1 MALFDP
7 ERLEVANT
15 TRVALALE
23 NELSASQARSYVRCL
38 QIGWNVPTIQWSQ
51 RDSVGQLGDARQLLH
66 AAEIFREIEGPAAP
80 RTIDCYRR
88 AGEVFEWLA
97 RSADPTRTMAP
108 LELFAAAAFQLGG
121 LPAMASGLLSQID
134 PEESGSALFASF
146 LRADFDEVLTRSTS
160 FWRNQPE
167 FTTAAASRQILIEEA
182 DDRLAWYFTVEL
194 VRAIGLF
201 ADSLRRGDDTRLGLA
216 HAKLKTLDSM
226 AVRTFSDDVSML
238 VTLLHQ
244 VGSSFVDAS
253 IYSPIRQLA
262 DLNPGRSSRLL
273 AFARDQYSRGRG
285 ILWSS
290 QRSGL
295 DRLLSNSSFALCT
308 PTGSGKTLVANL
320 GLVKEL
326 MLRDHGDVVP
336 LALYIVPSRALAGEV
351 EAKLTSE
358 LGRDLIITGLYGGSD
373 WGITDYWLNADK
385 PTVLI
390 ATVEKADALMRYLAP
405 LILNRLRLLIVDEAH
420 QVIPENNKNGRAAF
434 AEHSSRALRLE
445 SFVSRLL
452 TLAPDI
458 VRIALTAVAGGAA
471 GPVARWI
478 EGNDDATAIGTRYRS
493 TRQVIGVLETAPNRR
508 CTMLLDLMNGRPLY
522 VQGRDDPVY
531 LNLQIPPMPQ
541 LPPTMRGSLY
551 RFNQVTVLW
560 TALHLVE
567 SDRRILISLAQE
579 PEQTMRWYKE
589 SFDLPDWQGL
599 PRFSRPDGWRGEMF
613 DETRET
619 CVDYCGE
626 ESFETVLLDRGIA
639 TSHGQMPQRLRR
651 LMTAL
656 IDEKICPITVATA
669 TLTEG
674 VNLPF
679 DIIFV
684 TALKRTSF
692 DYATQRTEDTPYSA
706 AEFRNLAGR
715 AGRPGTTRGMEG
727 VTLVALPTAIATT
740 AEGQKKAQRKQLKGM
755 RSDYDAMREALRLDE
770 IGGDASLSPLALL
783 LEELRSK
790 VRTHFRHISDEDFL
804 GWLES
809 VAPEDISY
817 EAGTGATGVHARI
830 ADTIDELDAFILTA
844 LEELR
849 GLDNDL
855 DGGEAEARL
864 AQLWRRTFT
873 VAAAVQEAWLEQAV
887 LRRGRAIVSE
897 VYPDPE
903 ERRRLYQY
911 GFSPYVGR
919 RFEAV
924 APRIAGLIEA
934 AADYGVETA
943 TDRLQHFINIGELLK
958 NDRGFGFRIR
968 DTQTDRRMLESWTDI
983 LAWWMKVPGVDH
995 PAANDL
1001 RARQRFVSDNLE
1013 FRLGTAV
1020 GGVVAQRW
1028 TEGAGDPLAVPS
1040 LADWRATTGLPW
1052 FGFWAR
1058 ELVRWGTLD
1067 PFVAFALAQG
1077 RASTREAAE
1086 DLQPAF
1092 AEWLSDEIDD
1102 PTSEDLIDPQQF
1114 LKWERSL
1121 PRRIRNAENELAEP
1135 AVLTGTDGGRYRYN
1149 VLPIAADEEVIWID
1163 PAGYELARS
1172 EDPLGAFSLRDVNDD
1187 FILVTGHQKPLVSR
1201 TFRRRGRRR

>member
-1 MALFDP
+1 MPLHDP
-7 ERLEVANT
+7 ERLEVANGA
-15 TRVALALE
+15 RVALALE
-23 NELSASQARSYVRCL
+23 NELSANQARSYVRCL
-38 QIGWNVPTIQWSQ
+38 QIGWNVPTISWSQ
-51 RDSVGQLGDARQLLH
+51 RDSRNQLAEARQLLH
-66 AAEIFREIEGPAAP
+66 AAEIFREIEGPTAP

-97 RSADPTRTMAP
+97 RSADTTSRLAP

-121 LPAMASGLLSQID
+121 LPAMANGLLSQID
-134 PEESGSALFASF
+134 LSESGSALFASF
-146 LRADFDEVLTRSTS
+146 LRADFDGVLARSTS
-160 FWRNQPE
+160 FWRNQPDLTSAE
-167 FTTAAASRQILIEEA
+167 ASRRILAEEA

-194 VRAIGLF
+194 VRVLGLF
-201 ADSLRRGDDTRLGLA
+201 ADSIRRGDDERLA
-216 HAKLKTLDSM
+216 TARSKLKALDAM

-244 VGSSFVDAS
+244 VGAGFADAS
-253 IYSPIRQLA
+253 IYSPILKLA
-262 DLNPGRSSRLL
+262 ELNPERTGRLL

-290 QRSGL
+290 QRAGL
-295 DRLLSNSSFALCT
+295 DRLLNNSSFALCT

-336 LALYIVPSRALAGEV
+336 LALYLVPSRALAGEV
-351 EAKLTSE
+351 ETKLTAE

-405 LILNRLRLLIVDEAH
+405 LILGRLRLLIVDEAH
-420 QVIPENNKNGRAAF
+420 QVIPENNKNGRLAF

-445 SFVSRLL
+445 SFVSRVL

-478 EGNDDATAIGTRYRS
+478 EGNDNASAIGTRYRS

-522 VQGRDDPVY
+522 VQGRDEPVY

-541 LPPTMRGSLY
+541 LPPSMRGSLY

-567 SDRRILISLAQE
+567 ADRRILISLAQE

-589 SFDLPDWQGL
+589 SFDLPEWQGL
-599 PRFSRPDGWRGEMF
+599 PRFARPDGWRGELF
-613 DETRET
+613 DEARAT

-626 ESFETVLLDRGIA
+626 GSFETVLLDRGIA

-684 TALKRTSF
+684 TALKRTNF
-692 DYATQRTEDTPYSA
+692 DYATQRTEDTPFTA

-727 VTLVALPTAIATT
+727 VTLVALPTAVATT
-740 AEGQKKAQRKQLKGM
+740 APGQRKTQQNQLDGM
-755 RSDYDAMREALRLDE
+755 RNDYDVMREALRLDE
-770 IGGDASLSPLALL
+770 LGGDASLSPLALL
-783 LEELRSK
+783 LEELRAK
-790 VRTHFRHISDEDFL
+790 VRTHFRHITDEAFL
-804 GWLES
+804 SWLES
-809 VAPEDISY
+809 VAPDDVSE
-817 EAGTGATGVHARI
+817 EAGTGATGVYARI
-830 ADTIDELDAFILTA
+830 ADTVDELDAFILTA

-849 GLDNDL
+849 GLDDEL
-855 DGGEAEARL
+855 DGVEAETRL
-864 AQLWRRTFT
+864 ADLWRRTFT
-873 VAAAVQEAWLEQAV
+873 VAAAAQEAWLEQAV
-887 LRRGRAIVSE
+887 LRRGRAIISDI
-897 VYPDPE
+897 YPDAD

-924 APRIAGLIEA
+924 APRIANFIEA
-934 AADYGVETA
+934 AADYGSENAA
-943 TDRLQHFINIGELLK
+943 TRLSHFINIGELLK
-958 NDRGFGFRIR
+958 EDRGFGFRIR
-968 DTQTDRRMLESWTDI
+968 DTQTDKRMLENWTDI
-983 LAWWMKVPGVDH
+983 LAWWMRSPGADH

-1040 LADWRATTGLPW
+1040 LADWRATTGFPW

-1058 ELVRWGTLD
+1058 ELLRWGTLD

-1077 RASTREAAE
+1077 RAKTREAAE
-1086 DLQPAF
+1086 ELRPVF
-1092 AEWLSDEIDD
+1092 EEWLADEIDD
-1102 PTSEDLIDPQQF
+1102 PSSDDLIDPQQF
-1114 LKWERSL
+1114 LAWERAL
-1121 PRRIRNAENELAEP
+1121 PRRTREAADALPEP
-1135 AVLTGTDGGRYRYN
+1135 AFLSGTDGHRMRYN
-1149 VLPIAADEEVIWID
+1149 VLPIAADEKVIWID
-1163 PAGYELARS
+1163 PAGFELAQS
-1172 EDPLGAFSLRDVNDD
+1172 DDPLGLYSLRDVSDD
-1187 FILVTGHQKPLVSR
+1187 FVLAAAGRQSTVSR
-1201 TFRRRGRRR
+1201 AFRRRDRRA